1 MSETLL
7 LLIFGTVITLL
18 IFFGRKYLN
27 SKRPVPV
34 SKRLEALVRVVLTLV
49 LALLARVIYH
59 GMPGGWDWLS
69 VLASGVLIYGAT
81 HLGDVA
87 LRTILKEKTP

>member
-34 SKRLEALVRVVLTLV
+34 SKRLEALVRVVLTLL

>member
-7 LLIFGTVITLL
+7 LLVFGAVITLL

-34 SKRLEALVRVVLTLV
+34 SKRLEALVRVGLTLL
-49 LALLARVIYH
+49 LALLARAVYH

-69 VLASGVLIYGAT
+69 VVASGVLIYGAT
-81 HLGDVA
+81 HLADVA
-87 LRTILKEKTP
+87 LRFVLKEKTP